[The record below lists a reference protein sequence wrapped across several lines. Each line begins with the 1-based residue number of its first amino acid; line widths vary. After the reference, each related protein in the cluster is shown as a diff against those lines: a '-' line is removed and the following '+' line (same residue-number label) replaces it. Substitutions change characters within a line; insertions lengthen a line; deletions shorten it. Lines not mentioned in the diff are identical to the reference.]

1 MSLELNKSQLQI
13 RKAVRDFVRGEFKK
27 EAIEELVEGNAF
39 PEGIWKK
46 AAELGF
52 IGIHFPEAVAG
63 GGLGVFENALIAE
76 DLCRGDSSV
85 GCCLGRAGYGA
96 ELLLRFGTEPQKAA
110 WLPKVAE
117 GSVLCGAA
125 FTEPGLGNDIARSQ
139 TVATKTGD
147 GWLINGSKS
156 FVVNA
161 GPRAGCYIVLA
172 RTDADAAEPAR
183 GLSTFLV
190 ESDRAGIRVADVGK
204 KLGCRLM
211 PIGEVCF
218 DQVRVPLD
226 HLVGAENHG
235 YDQVAAFLN
244 ESRILAAAQALGMA
258 QGAFERQGVKP
269 AIEASIDMNKLE
281 ALGPTVDKVKQ
292 TQPGA
297 IIMVT
302 AGKASTAFIREY
314 LKTGQRPQFFGVS
327 VLSAKALLG
336 ELGSAAHGIVIA
348 QVVPSPLRTSY
359 GISKEFLAA
368 AKNSPNCEYVRAMER
383 YGVGSNTWI
392 CLL

>member
-13 RKAVRDFVRGEFKK
+13 QKAVRDFVRGEFKK
-27 EAIEELVEGNAF
+27 DVIEELIEGNAF
-39 PEGIWKK
+39 PEAIWKK

-63 GGLGVFENALIAE
+63 AGLGVFENALIAE
-76 DLCRGDSSV
+76 ELCRGDSSV

-96 ELLLRFGTEPQKAA
+96 ELLLRFGTESQKTA

-117 GSVLCGAA
+117 GAVLCGAA

-139 TVATKTGD
+139 TAAAKAGG
-147 GWLINGSKS
+147 GWVVNGTKS

-190 ESDRAGIRVADVGK
+190 ESDRPGVRVADVGK

-226 HLVGAENHG
+226 HLVGQENRG
-235 YDQVAAFLN
+235 CDQVAAFLN
-244 ESRILAAAQALGMA
+244 ESRILAAAQAIGMA
-258 QGAFERQGVKP
+258 QGAFERAFAYVKQREQFGTKIIDFQVTRHKV
-269 AIEASIDMNKLE
+269 AEMATKIEAARLLTYQAARSFDAKR
-281 ALGPTVDKVKQ
+281 
-292 TQPGA
+292 
-297 IIMVT
+297 
-302 AGKASTAFIREY
+302 GKSDSR
-314 LKTGQRPQFFGVS
+314 
-327 VLSAKALLG
+327 LSAMAKLYAGRTAVEVGDEAIQLLG
-336 ELGSAAHGIVIA
+336 G
-348 QVVPSPLRTSY
+348 Y
-359 GISKEFLAA
+359 GYIQDYE
-368 AKNSPNCEYVRAMER
+368 VER
-383 YGVGSNTWI
+383 YFRDAKMI
-392 CLL
+392 DLLDGTRGTQRSTIADDLVKRGLR

>member
-39 PEGIWKK
+39 PEAIWKK

-63 GGLGVFENALIAE
+63 AGLGVFENALIAE
-76 DLCRGDSSV
+76 ELCRGDSSV

-110 WLPKVAE
+110 WLPKVVE

-139 TVATKTGD
+139 TAAAKTGG
-147 GWLINGSKS
+147 GWVINGAKS

-161 GPRAGCYIVLA
+161 GPQAGCYIVLA
-172 RTDADAAEPAR
+172 RTDADAAEPSR

-190 ESDRAGIRVADVGK
+190 ESDRPGVRVADVGK

-226 HLVGAENHG
+226 HLVGQENRG
-235 YDQVAAFLN
+235 CDQVTAFLN

-258 QGAFERQGVKP
+258 QGAFERSFAYVKQREQFGTKIIDFQVTRHKV
-269 AIEASIDMNKLE
+269 AEMATKIEAARLLTYQAARSFDAK
-281 ALGPTVDKVKQ
+281 K
-292 TQPGA
+292 
-297 IIMVT
+297 
-302 AGKASTAFIREY
+302 GKSDAR
-314 LKTGQRPQFFGVS
+314 
-327 VLSAKALLG
+327 LSAMAKLYAGRAAVEVCDEAIQLLG
-336 ELGSAAHGIVIA
+336 GYGYIQDYEVERFFRDAKMIELLDGTRGTQRNAIA
-348 QVVPSPLRTSY
+348 DDLVKRGLR
-359 GISKEFLAA
+359 
-368 AKNSPNCEYVRAMER
+368 
-383 YGVGSNTWI
+383 
-392 CLL
+392 